1 VRSPDYDRAV
11 AEMLKMRRCECG
23 AVDCTAE
30 IPISWEEQ
38 DAVDHSPYDLWIV
51 APGHEI
57 TSTRRAVKILANDR
71 YSVVRVDEHE

>member
-1 VRSPDYDRAV
+1 
-11 AEMLKMRRCECG
+11 M
-23 AVDCTAE
+23 DCIAE

-38 DAVDHSPYDLWIV
+38 DAVDHGPYDLWIV

-57 TSTRRAVKILANDR
+57 AGARRAVMILANDR